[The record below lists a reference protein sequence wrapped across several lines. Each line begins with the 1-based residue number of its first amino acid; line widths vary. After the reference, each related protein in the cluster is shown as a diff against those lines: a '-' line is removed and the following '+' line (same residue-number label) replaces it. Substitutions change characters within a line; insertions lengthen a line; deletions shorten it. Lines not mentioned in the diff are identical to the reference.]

1 MSTSA
6 SAWESAAACLPVRI
20 RSAVLRCGGN
30 GEGVEEIRI
39 RSGGLCTLTADSRSV
54 SCGVTASAEEVAQI
68 VEALCGGSVYA
79 HADEIRE
86 GVIAGENGI
95 RAGIAGTAS
104 TDGGGIRSVRAMTS
118 VCLRL
123 PRRRPGAADPILPFA
138 RRGESVLVWSPPGRG
153 KTTILREAAA
163 ELGKPPDLCR
173 VAVIDTRFELG
184 AEGNGPGTVDFYRG
198 WPRAAGME
206 AAVRT
211 MSPEILICD
220 ELSGGED
227 CAAME
232 RVRASGVAAL
242 CSIHAGSVSEALR
255 HPLVSRGLFSVLCGV
270 LPGSGGA
277 RAETGGPEVREE
289 AVGAD
294 RWPVVSL
301 TSCGKRRIEVRRFA

>member
-1 MSTSA
+1 MSG
-6 SAWESAAACLPVRI
+6 SAWESAAACLPERI
-20 RSAVLRCGGN
+20 RGAVLRCGGD
-30 GEGVEEIRI
+30 GAGVEEIRL
-39 RSGGLCTLTADSRSV
+39 RSGGLCTLTANGRNV
-54 SCGVTASAEEVAQI
+54 SCGVSATAGEIAET
-68 VEALCGGSVYA
+68 VESLCGGSVYA

-104 TDGGGIRSVRAMTS
+104 AGEGVIRSVRSLTS

-123 PRRRPGAADPILPFA
+123 PHRRPGAADPILPYA

-153 KTTILREAAA
+153 KTTVLREAAVS
-163 ELGKPPDLCR
+163 LGAPPDLYR
-173 VAVIDTRFELG
+173 IAVIDTRYELG
-184 AEGNGPGTVDFYRG
+184 AGVDVEGARTLDFYRG

-232 RVRASGVAAL
+232 RVRSSGVTAL
-242 CSIHAGSVSEALR
+242 CSLHAGSVGDVVR
-255 HPLVSRGLFSVLCGV
+255 HPLVKGGLFTVLCGI
-270 LPGSGGA
+270 LGGDREDGA
-277 RAETGGPEVREE
+277 DEE
-289 AVGAD
+289 A
-294 RWPVVSL
+294 RWPVVSR
-301 TSCGKRRIEVRRFA
+301 TVCGRRRIEVRRLA